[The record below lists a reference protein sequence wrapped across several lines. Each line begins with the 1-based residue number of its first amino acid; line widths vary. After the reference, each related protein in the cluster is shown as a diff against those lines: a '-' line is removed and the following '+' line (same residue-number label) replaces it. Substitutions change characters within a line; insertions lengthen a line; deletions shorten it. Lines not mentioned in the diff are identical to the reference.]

1 VSLIQQLDQD
11 MKAAMK
17 QKDKETLSTI
27 RMVRSAIKKVE
38 IDKRGELSDDQALEV
53 LVREI
58 KQRKD
63 SLQEYEKAGR
73 EDLASKEK
81 REIEILSAYLPAQLT
96 EEELL
101 EIVKKA
107 IADTGATSKKEMG
120 KVMGV
125 VVPLTK
131 GRADGKKVNQL
142 VQQLLG

>member
-27 RMVRSAIKKVE
+27 RMVRASIKKVE
-38 IDKRGELSDDQALEV
+38 IDNRGELSEDQVLEV

-63 SLQEYEKAGR
+63 SQNEYEKAGR
-73 EDLASKEK
+73 EDLAVKEK
-81 REIEILSAYLPAQLT
+81 REIEILSSYLPKQLT
-96 EEELL
+96 EEELR
-101 EIVKKA
+101 EVVVKA

-120 KVMGV
+120 KVMGAV
-125 VVPLTK
+125 LPLVK
-131 GRADGKKVNQL
+131 GRADSKQVNQL

>member
-1 VSLIQQLDQD
+1 MGLIQQLDQD

-27 RMVRSAIKKVE
+27 RMVRSSIKKVE
-38 IDKRGELSDDQALEV
+38 IDNRGELSDDQALEV

-107 IADTGATSKKEMG
+107 IADTGASSKKEMG
-120 KVMGV
+120 KVMSV

-131 GRADGKKVNQL
+131 GRADGKTVNQL

>member
-1 VSLIQQLDQD
+1 MDQD

-27 RMVRSAIKKVE
+27 RMVRSSIKKVE
-38 IDKRGELSDDQALEV
+38 IDNRGELSDDQVLEV

-73 EDLASKEK
+73 EDLAAKEK

-107 IADTGATSKKEMG
+107 IADTGASSKKEMG
-120 KVMGV
+120 KVMSV

>member
-1 VSLIQQLDQD
+1 
-11 MKAAMK
+11 
-17 QKDKETLSTI
+17 LSTI
-27 RMVRSAIKKVE
+27 RMVRSSIKKVE
-38 IDKRGELSDDQALEV
+38 IDNRGELSEDQVLEI

-63 SLQEYEKAGR
+63 SLQEYEKASR
-73 EDLASKEK
+73 EDLATKEK

>member
-1 VSLIQQLDQD
+1 VSLIHQLDQD

-27 RMVRSAIKKVE
+27 RMVRSSIKKVE
-38 IDKRGELSDDQALEV
+38 IDNRGELSEDQVLEI

-63 SLQEYEKAGR
+63 SLQEYEKASR
-73 EDLASKEK
+73 EDLATKEK

>member
-1 VSLIQQLDQD
+1 MSLIQQLDQD

-27 RMVRSAIKKVE
+27 RMVRSSIKKVE
-38 IDKRGELSDDQALEV
+38 IDNRGELSDDQALEV

-96 EEELL
+96 EEDLL

-107 IADTGATSKKEMG
+107 IADTGASSKKEMG
-120 KVMGV
+120 KVMSV